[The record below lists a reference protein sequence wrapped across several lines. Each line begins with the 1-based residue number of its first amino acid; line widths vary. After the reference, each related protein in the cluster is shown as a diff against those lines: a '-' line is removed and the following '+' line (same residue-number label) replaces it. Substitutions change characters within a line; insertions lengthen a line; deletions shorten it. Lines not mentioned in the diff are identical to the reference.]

1 MKKAVLALGIIG
13 IFSMVFATDAQT
25 LLNQNGCMAC
35 HNIMGQ
41 KTAPAFMGVARK
53 NLRRNSYADAKEN
66 IINSIKN
73 GSKGKYR
80 YFPDAQMLPFPSISN
95 GDLDTI
101 ADYILSLGNK
111 RGMRGQGMRG
121 GNSNMGRGMM

>member
-1 MKKAVLALGIIG
+1 MIKRVLALGMVG
-13 IFSMVFATDAQT
+13 VFSSVFAADAQT
-25 LLNQNGCMAC
+25 LLGQNGCMAC
-35 HNIMGQ
+35 HNIMGK
-41 KTAPAFMGVARK
+41 KTAPAFMGVARR
-53 NLRRNSYADAKEN
+53 NLRFEGANAKTN

-80 YFPDAQMLPFPSISN
+80 YFQDAQMPPFSNISN

-121 GNSNMGRGMM
+121 GNSNTGKGVM